1 MFEKTFDSPELVW
14 YNSGMSLVEV
24 PVVEEQI
31 SRILFSREEL
41 LKRIAELGEEITRDY
56 KEKNL
61 LVLAILKGAVPFMA
75 DLIQQIKIPLT
86 YDFMAVSSYGAS
98 TTSSGVVRIMKDLE
112 RSVEGVHILIVEDI
126 VDTGLTLKYLKENLT
141 ARNPE
146 SVRIVTLL
154 DKPERRKVDV
164 KPDYNGFT
172 IPDEF
177 VVGYGLDFNEMYRN
191 LPYIGILKP
200 EAYEND

>member
-1 MFEKTFDSPELVW
+1 M
-14 YNSGMSLVEV
+14 
-24 PVVEEQI
+24 EEQI
-31 SRILFSREEL
+31 SKILFSREEL

-56 KEKNL
+56 KGKNL

-75 DLIQQIKIPLT
+75 DLIQNIKLPLT

-126 VDTGLTLKYLKENLT
+126 VDTGLTLKYLKENLS
-141 ARNPE
+141 ARNPK
-146 SVRIVTLL
+146 SVKIVTLL
-154 DKPERRKVDV
+154 DKPDRRKVEV

-177 VVGYGLDFNEMYRN
+177 VVGYGLDFNEQYRN

-200 EAYEND
+200 EAYES

>member
-1 MFEKTFDSPELVW
+1 M
-14 YNSGMSLVEV
+14 
-24 PVVEEQI
+24 EEHI